1 MEGFANRDL
10 RSLMLFLKCSLSVFS
25 FGFGIQL
32 VKHIAKSCEQVQK
45 DDYKNGGCHNDDD
58 MHQISRMIRLSLVI
72 NVT

>member
-32 VKHIAKSCEQVQK
+32 VKHIAKSGKQVQK
-45 DDYKNGGCHNDDD
+45 DDNKNGGCHNEDD
-58 MHQISRMIRLSLVI
+58 MYQSSRMVR
-72 NVT
+72 